1 MILLSPCHP
10 SATASLRADQRTLT
24 QPCSSQ
30 ALHRGG
36 WASCAHALRRSPAP
50 SRTPPASLRCPAESP
65 LPAAPRRAAGRT
77 GTARHGPISNGIRQ
91 GSTYLRAV
99 LRLINNNDKQE
110 LASCSRYNSTR
121 SKVQASMSTLAEKA
135 SRICTAAWQ
144 SDSIEACLYLPRPAC
159 TKEVRATHGLKRRRF
174 TGKLSPGNIVFDG
187 KYFSAD
193 DNAADESLTI
203 GC

>member
-99 LRLINNNDKQE
+99 LRLINNNDKS
-110 LASCSRYNSTR
+110 LPHVRDT
-121 SKVQASMSTLAEKA
+121 
-135 SRICTAAWQ
+135 TAPGRKCRHPCPLW
-144 SDSIEACLYLPRPAC
+144 
-159 TKEVRATHGLKRRRF
+159 RRRHRESAQQP
-174 TGKLSPGNIVFDG
+174 GSP
-187 KYFSAD
+187 
-193 DNAADESLTI
+193 TR
-203 GC
+203 